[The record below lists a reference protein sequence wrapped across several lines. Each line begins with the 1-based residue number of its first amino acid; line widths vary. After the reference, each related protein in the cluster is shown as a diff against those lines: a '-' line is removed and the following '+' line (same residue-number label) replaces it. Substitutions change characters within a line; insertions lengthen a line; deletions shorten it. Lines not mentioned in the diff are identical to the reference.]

1 MFFSNIHC
9 QNSIRIVDS
18 PWKFFL
24 YKRILLE
31 YLMPILKKMKCL
43 RNENV
48 LTEISEK
55 ICKMHLCHFPGKQLI
70 VQS

>member
-55 ICKMHLCHFPGKQLI
+55 ICKMQCVTFPANN
-70 VQS
+70 